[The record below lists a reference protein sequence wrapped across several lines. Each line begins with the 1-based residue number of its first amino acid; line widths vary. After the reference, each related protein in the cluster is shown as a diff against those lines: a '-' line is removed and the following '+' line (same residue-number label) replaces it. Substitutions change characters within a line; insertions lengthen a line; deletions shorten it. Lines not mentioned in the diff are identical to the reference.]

1 MLIPFFFIVSLF
13 CAAWTTWAIP
23 ARNVWTAFIFLGLT
37 AAYTAACIIFALLLL
52 LVSSLCLP
60 NKEKPPKKSKAACW
74 IIREACIAIRQLA
87 RVKVEATGLEKIP
100 EGPFL
105 LLSNHRSML
114 DPIIAISV
122 FWRHPMAFLT
132 KAENMKIPVAGP
144 YIRLG
149 DFLTIDRSDPRSA
162 IKTIRDAAELIRRD
176 DISYGVY
183 PEGTRNKTNEPL
195 LPFHDGI
202 PMIAQKAGVPIVV
215 LCTKNTADI
224 TKRFPFRRTR
234 VPFDVLHVYSA
245 EEVASRRSTDLS
257 EEIRNMILE
266 HLEK

>member
-114 DPIIAISV
+114 DPSSP
-122 FWRHPMAFLT
+122 FPSS
-132 KAENMKIPVAGP
+132 GG
-144 YIRLG
+144 IRW
-149 DFLTIDRSDPRSA
+149 
-162 IKTIRDAAELIRRD
+162 
-176 DISYGVY
+176 
-183 PEGTRNKTNEPL
+183 
-195 LPFHDGI
+195 PF
-202 PMIAQKAGVPIVV
+202 
-215 LCTKNTADI
+215 
-224 TKRFPFRRTR
+224 
-234 VPFDVLHVYSA
+234 
-245 EEVASRRSTDLS
+245 
-257 EEIRNMILE
+257 
-266 HLEK
+266 

>member
-1 MLIPFFFIVSLF
+1 MLDAIQLSLKCCISLVELDPLFHVVKISIFLFQLICVLFLLKSFSIKLWAELFEHKNTPLIPSFS
-13 CAAWTTWAIP
+13 
-23 ARNVWTAFIFLGLT
+23 G
-37 AAYTAACIIFALLLL
+37 
-52 LVSSLCLP
+52 
-60 NKEKPPKKSKAACW
+60 
-74 IIREACIAIRQLA
+74 
-87 RVKVEATGLEKIP
+87 
-100 EGPFL
+100 
-105 LLSNHRSML
+105 
-114 DPIIAISV
+114 ISV